1 MIDYMTCKSKH
12 WRPYRVLKLQFQ
24 RYSQPLVRKIDM
36 NWDLN
41 IFQKRLEKARQIR
54 AEKKADEI
62 AINKQLDDEFQS
74 IKDLNETVMSLL
86 QI

>member
-1 MIDYMTCKSKH
+1 
-12 WRPYRVLKLQFQ
+12 VLKLQFQ

-74 IKDLNETVMSLL
+74 IKDLNETV
-86 QI
+86 QFRVVNKK

>member
-1 MIDYMTCKSKH
+1 M
-12 WRPYRVLKLQFQ
+12 LKLQFQ

-74 IKDLNETVMSLL
+74 IKDLNETV
-86 QI
+86 QFRVVNKK